1 MTWILILLHSLL
13 VYKSILSIPVEFSLY
28 PYLSSQGFI
37 PYLELVNSNT
47 PVLTQ
52 GPLRIPQLIA
62 TNPDSL
68 RILFV
73 IVVALTDIF
82 LYLTLLKNKKPVPR
96 FFLLVWV
103 SLSLWFGIDKP
114 TFTHFTLLCISI
126 SAYLI
131 YTKRV
136 ISWLVLGLLSCMG
149 LLLTPSLIVALPFL
163 YLYLKFIPTR
173 HYWIGFLLPLTLL
186 VYYLQKLNIINDFV
200 NLVLKMNYEFFLHH
214 TKIPT
219 FIEATILSITLL
231 FFWLLNHAHPQRLR
245 IFIIAF
251 FFGLSG
257 APFFEITSLLP
268 ALFILLLLS
277 TDSPFGYKTLTY
289 GAFTSCIL
297 LLVFSGFSITKHKVD
312 NPSRVSLQNTLLQQK
327 SQFATII
334 GPDSDLLAFTN
345 KTPPGYFYLPPTEN
359 FLTNKVLL
367 GKLLAYIQI
376 SPSSP
381 VYFHTQVN
389 NEAIIG
395 YLKQTRLVTG
405 SAGLYDIYESK

>member
-1 MTWILILLHSLL
+1 MTWILILLHALL

-28 PYLSSQGFI
+28 PFLSSQGFI

-47 PVLTQ
+47 PILIQ
-52 GPLRIPQLIA
+52 GPLRIPQFIA

-73 IVVALTDIF
+73 IVVALIDIF

-103 SLSLWFGIDKP
+103 SVSLWFGLDKP
-114 TFTHFTLLCISI
+114 MFTHFTLLCISI

-131 YTKRV
+131 NTKRV
-136 ISWLVLGLLSCMG
+136 ISWLILGLLSCLG
-149 LLLTPSLIVALPFL
+149 LLLSPSLIFALPFL

-186 VYYLQKLNIINDFV
+186 IYYLQKLNIIKDFV
-200 NLVLKMNYEFFLHH
+200 NLVLKLNYQSFLQF
-214 TKIPT
+214 TKVPT
-219 FIEATILSITLL
+219 VLEATIVTITLL

-245 IFIIAF
+245 IFVIAL
-251 FFGLSG
+251 FFGL
-257 APFFEITSLLP
+257 AVVPYFEITFLLP

-297 LLVFSGFSITKHKVD
+297 LLIFAGFSITKHKVD
-312 NPSRVSLQNTLLQQK
+312 NPSRASLQNSLSQQK
-327 SQFATII
+327 SQFATVI

-345 KTPPGYFYLPPTEN
+345 KIPPGYFYLPPTDRY
-359 FLTNKVLL
+359 FANKELL

-381 VYFHTQVN
+381 VYFHTQVDN
-389 NEAIIG
+389 AAIVD